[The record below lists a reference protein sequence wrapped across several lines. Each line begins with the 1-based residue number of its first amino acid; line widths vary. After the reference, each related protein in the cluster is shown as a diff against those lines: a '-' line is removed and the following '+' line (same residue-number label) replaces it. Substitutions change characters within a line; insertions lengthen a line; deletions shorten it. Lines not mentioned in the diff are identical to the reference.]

1 MANSLKST
9 IDDVDAM
16 KNVGGVST
24 QSLSTTT
31 SENKVTGAADEI
43 KSQAKLNSKKAEEL
57 AASIVSKDPNNAL
70 KILEQQEKDDA
81 KSDAKM
87 TPYKSKKDEIVA
99 KALFTAKD
107 NMKKTNHPL
116 TGFLMGGESSSYA
129 VQLNDTTSAKEQL
142 AETEHEDLK

>member
-70 KILEQQEKDDA
+70 KILE
-81 KSDAKM
+81 
-87 TPYKSKKDEIVA
+87 
-99 KALFTAKD
+99 
-107 NMKKTNHPL
+107 
-116 TGFLMGGESSSYA
+116 
-129 VQLNDTTSAKEQL
+129 
-142 AETEHEDLK
+142 